1 MAFIHILPRVISLC
15 ALCIDCVSKGN
26 TTFGLSNNKNKKI
39 LININYLASPVEIM
53 TKPVLNVLDGH
64 TLSKP
69 PIWIMRQA
77 GRYLPEYRELR
88 KKAKNFLHFCYSPE
102 LASEAT
108 LQPIRRY
115 QFDAAILFS
124 DILVI
129 PDALKQNVRFE
140 EGEGPRLDPVLSL
153 QDLNSLSTTID
164 LDHLAPVFETIR
176 LVKPQLPAA
185 TTFLGFCG
193 APWTVA
199 SYMIAGKGTP
209 ELAPSRL
216 KAYADPEFMTALLK
230 RLEDASVTYL
240 IEQFRA
246 GVDAAQIFESFAG
259 ALPANL
265 IDLYSFGPISRIIK
279 RVRQEI
285 PSARF
290 IVFCR
295 NAGFHHTSV
304 RQKTGANAV
313 ALDWSVDENWAKEAI
328 QSQGAVQ
335 GHLDPLLLVQGGDR
349 LKQRTE
355 QILTAFGS
363 GPHIF
368 NLGHG
373 IVPETS
379 PDHVEQLLRIV
390 RG

>member
-1 MAFIHILPRVISLC
+1 M
-15 ALCIDCVSKGN
+15 SKP
-26 TTFGLSNNKNKKI
+26 I
-39 LININYLASPVEIM
+39 
-53 TKPVLNVLDGH
+53 LNVLDGH
-64 TLSKP
+64 KTSKP

-102 LASEAT
+102 LATEAT

-153 QDLNSLSTTID
+153 QDLNKLSTVLD
-164 LDHLAPVFETIR
+164 LDHLDPVFQTIR
-176 LVKPQLPAA
+176 AVKSQLSPS
-185 TTFLGFCG
+185 TTLLGFCG

-216 KAYADPEFMTALLK
+216 KAYADPVFMQSLLQ
-230 RLEDASVTYL
+230 RLEDASVLYL

-246 GVDAAQIFESFAG
+246 GIDAAQIFESFAG

-265 IDLYSFGPISRIIK
+265 IDLYSFGPIGRIIQ
-279 RVRQEI
+279 RVRNEI
-285 PSARF
+285 PTARF

-313 ALDWSVDENWAKEAI
+313 ALDWSVDENWARNEI
-328 QSQGAVQ
+328 QKYGAVQ

-349 LKQRTE
+349 LKARTE
-355 QILTAFGS
+355 QILSAFSS

-379 PDHVEQLLRIV
+379 PDHVEYLMRLV

>member
-1 MAFIHILPRVISLC
+1 MSKPILS
-15 ALCIDCVSKGN
+15 
-26 TTFGLSNNKNKKI
+26 
-39 LININYLASPVEIM
+39 
-53 TKPVLNVLDGH
+53 VLDGQQ
-64 TLSKP
+64 TKRP

-88 KKAKNFLHFCYSPE
+88 KKARNFLHFCYSPE

-115 QFDAAILFS
+115 GFDAAILFS

-140 EGEGPRLDPVLSL
+140 EGEGPRLDPILSL
-153 QDLNSLSTTID
+153 QDLNHLSHEID

-176 LVKPQLPAA
+176 IVKDQLPQQ

-216 KAYADPEFMTALLK
+216 KAYADPAFMSALLN
-230 RLEDASVTYL
+230 RLEDASVSYL
-240 IEQFRA
+240 IEQFKA
-246 GVDAAQIFESFAG
+246 GIDAAQIFESFAG
-259 ALPANL
+259 ALPAPL
-265 IDLYSFGPISRIIK
+265 LEPYSFGPISRIIQ
-279 RVRQEI
+279 RVRAVI

-295 NAGFHHTSV
+295 NAGFHHQSV
-304 RQKTGANAV
+304 RQKTGANVV
-313 ALDWSVDENWAKEAI
+313 ALDWSVDEQWARQVI
-328 QSQGAVQ
+328 QKHGPVQ
-335 GHLDPLLLVQGGDR
+335 GHLDPLLLVQGGDL
-349 LKQRTE
+349 LKVRAQTIVE
-355 QILTAFGS
+355 AFS
-363 GPHIF
+363 DGPHIF

-373 IVPETS
+373 IVPET
-379 PDHVEQLLRIV
+379 PPAHVEQLLRVV

>member
-1 MAFIHILPRVISLC
+1 MS
-15 ALCIDCVSKGN
+15 
-26 TTFGLSNNKNKKI
+26 
-39 LININYLASPVEIM
+39 
-53 TKPVLNVLDGH
+53 KPVLDVLNGKI
-64 TLSKP
+64 LSRP

-102 LASEAT
+102 LAIEAT
-108 LQPIRRY
+108 LQPIKRY
-115 QFDAAILFS
+115 GFDAAILFS

-129 PDALKQNVRFE
+129 PDALQQNVRFE
-140 EGEGPRLDPVLSL
+140 EGEGPRLDPVTSL
-153 QDLNSLSTTID
+153 QDLNRLSTTVD
-164 LDHLAPVFETIR
+164 LDHLRPVFETIR
-176 LVKPQLPAA
+176 SVRLQLPQT

-216 KAYADPEFMTALLK
+216 KAYSDPDFMQALLL
-230 RLEDASVTYL
+230 RLENASVAYL
-240 IEQFRA
+240 IEQFKA
-246 GVDAAQIFESFAG
+246 GIDAAQIFESFAG
-259 ALPANL
+259 ALPAHFL
-265 IDLYSFGPISRIIK
+265 DVYSFQPIHRIIA
-279 RVRQEI
+279 RVRTEI
-285 PSARF
+285 PAAKF

-295 NAGFHHTSV
+295 NAGFHHSSV

-313 ALDWSVDENWAKEAI
+313 ALDWSVDENWARDAI
-328 QSQGAVQ
+328 QSGGAVQ

-349 LKQRTE
+349 LKKRAE
-355 QILTAFGS
+355 EILTAFS
-363 GPHIF
+363 EGPHIF

-373 IVPETS
+373 IVPETP
-379 PDHVEQLLRIV
+379 PDHVEQLLRVV

>member
-1 MAFIHILPRVISLC
+1 MSSPLSKPIL
-15 ALCIDCVSKGN
+15 D
-26 TTFGLSNNKNKKI
+26 
-39 LININYLASPVEIM
+39 
-53 TKPVLNVLDGH
+53 VLDGQR
-64 TLSKP
+64 LAKP

-153 QDLNSLSTTID
+153 QDLNRLASSID
-164 LDHLAPVFETIR
+164 LDHLKPVFETIKQ
-176 LVKPQLPAA
+176 VKSQLPAT

-216 KAYADPEFMTALLK
+216 KAYADPLFMQTLLQ
-230 RLEDASVTYL
+230 RLEDASVLYL
-240 IEQFRA
+240 IEQFKA
-246 GVDAAQIFESFAG
+246 GIDAAQIFESFAG
-259 ALPANL
+259 ALPSNL
-265 IDLYSFGPISRIIK
+265 IDLYSFGPIGRIIK
-279 RVRQEI
+279 RVRAEI

-313 ALDWSVDENWAKEAI
+313 ALDWSVDENWARDTI
-328 QSQGAVQ
+328 QKDGAVQ
-335 GHLDPLLLVQGGDR
+335 GHLDPLLLVQGGER
-349 LKQRTE
+349 LKARTE
-355 QILTAFGS
+355 QILEAFSS

-368 NLGHG
+368 NLGHS

-379 PDHVEQLLRIV
+379 PDHVEQLVRWV

>member
-1 MAFIHILPRVISLC
+1 M
-15 ALCIDCVSKGN
+15 N
-26 TTFGLSNNKNKKI
+26 Q
-39 LININYLASPVEIM
+39 IM
-53 TKPVLNVLDGH
+53 SKPVLDVLDGH
-64 TLSKP
+64 QTKKP
-69 PIWIMRQA
+69 PLWIMRQA

-108 LQPIRRY
+108 LQPIKRY

-140 EGEGPRLDPVLSL
+140 EGEGPRLDPVLSM
-153 QDLNSLSTTID
+153 QDLNKLGSSID
-164 LDHLAPVFETIR
+164 LDHLNPVFETIR
-176 LVKPQLPAA
+176 LVKSQLSPT

-216 KAYADPEFMTALLK
+216 KAYADPQFMQALLQ
-230 RLEDASVTYL
+230 RLEDASVLYL
-240 IEQFRA
+240 IEQFKA
-246 GVDAAQIFESFAG
+246 GIDAAQIFESFAG

-265 IDLYSFGPISRIIK
+265 IELYSFGPIGRIIK
-279 RVRQEI
+279 RVRAKV
-285 PSARF
+285 PTARF

-295 NAGFHHTSV
+295 NAGFHHATV

-313 ALDWSVDENWAKEAI
+313 ALDWSVDENWAREAI
-328 QSQGAVQ
+328 QKDGAVQ

-349 LKQRTE
+349 LKARTE
-355 QILTAFGS
+355 QILEAFSS

-379 PDHVEQLLRIV
+379 PDHVEQLMRLV

>member
-1 MAFIHILPRVISLC
+1 MSNPLSKPIL
-15 ALCIDCVSKGN
+15 D
-26 TTFGLSNNKNKKI
+26 
-39 LININYLASPVEIM
+39 
-53 TKPVLNVLDGH
+53 VLNGQ
-64 TLSKP
+64 TRTKP

-153 QDLNSLSTTID
+153 QDLNRLSSTVD
-164 LDHLAPVFETIR
+164 LDHLQPVFDTIKQ
-176 LVKPQLPAA
+176 VKSQLPAT

-216 KAYADPEFMTALLK
+216 KAYADPLFMQTLLQ
-230 RLEDASVTYL
+230 RLEDASVLYL
-240 IEQFRA
+240 IEQFKA
-246 GVDAAQIFESFAG
+246 GIDAAQIFESFAG
-259 ALPANL
+259 ALPSNL
-265 IDLYSFGPISRIIK
+265 IDLYSFGPIGRIIK
-279 RVRQEI
+279 RVRVEI

-313 ALDWSVDENWAKEAI
+313 ALDWSVDENWARDTI
-328 QSQGAVQ
+328 QKDGAVQ

-349 LKQRTE
+349 LKVRTE
-355 QILTAFGS
+355 QILQAFSS

-379 PDHVEQLLRIV
+379 PDHVEQLVRWV